1 MILVADNLHALN
13 PVVAEALDKLDA
25 EPIRKIVRRC
35 EQAGARWIDLNPGY
49 LSQRREDRMAF
60 LVQVVQEAS
69 SMEMVLD
76 SPHARI
82 LAKGLSACHRKP
94 ILNGLTLE
102 KNKLQEIL
110 PLAAEHKT
118 RVIAL
123 LLDQSSFSPAGL
135 EEKIAIA
142 LQLREAA
149 LAAGLALDD
158 VIFDPVL
165 PNLSWHD
172 ASQRFSETLKTV
184 RLLTSGAIFGG
195 PATAIAGLSNLRSGL
210 KKQYPA
216 DLDVV
221 CLGLLGGAGL
231 QCVLADA
238 LEPHIHKAWRLINQM
253 SQSLHE

>member
-1 MILVADNLHALN
+1 MILVADNLHALD

-25 EPIRKIVRRC
+25 EPIRAIARRC
-35 EQAGARWIDLNPGY
+35 EQAGASWIDLNPGY

-60 LVQVVQEAS
+60 LVDVVQEATR
-69 SMEMVLD
+69 MEIVLD

-82 LAKGLSACHRKP
+82 LAKGLSACQRKP

-102 KNKLQEIL
+102 KNKLRDIL

-123 LLDQSSFSPAGL
+123 LLDQKCFSPAGV

-142 LQLREAA
+142 LQLRDAA
-149 LAAGLALDD
+149 LAGGLALDD

-172 ASQRFSETLKTV
+172 AFQRFSETLTAV
-184 RLLTSGAIFGG
+184 RLLTSGAIFEG
-195 PATAIAGLSNLRSGL
+195 PATTIAGLSNLRSGL

-221 CLGLLGGAGL
+221 GLGLLGGAGL
-231 QCVLADA
+231 QCVLANA
-238 LEPHIHKAWRLINQM
+238 LDPHISKAWRLIKQM
-253 SQSLHE
+253 SQSLHA